1 MSDSGDFLSGT
12 FVAIVRNMMSMRVGD
27 VNKRMGKGILVVENA
42 VDSID
47 QR

>member
-27 VNKRMGKGILVVENA
+27 VNKRMGKGILFVENA